1 MVAVGQ
7 NLIEGHSKG
16 PNIRSK
22 GKLALLQAL
31 YGIPKKQKKKKK
43 CFGITAVYLNPA
55 MNLIIKKIN
64 KSRDKCKVAKVFS
77 Y

>member
-31 YGIPKKQKKKKK
+31 YGIPKKPRNKMFWNNCSV
-43 CFGITAVYLNPA
+43 CFKPRDE
-55 MNLIIKKIN
+55 IN
-64 KSRDKCKVAKVFS
+64 FFF
-77 Y
+77 